1 MKKRMKLIIVTL
13 LAMAGVTV
21 LTGYLLTAKD
31 DSINEEFSSRILTEQ
46 QDLHEER
53 AYQYDTDGKA
63 IELRTVG
70 EEKNV
75 LNFEEIS
82 TYSVSASNTARQR
95 LNRLIKRS
103 DATFENPIIALNP
116 FGTNANTFYFYFET
130 SSQVMVR
137 YSITVEEES
146 IMDHIRYVNNGQESN
161 LAKTHEFVVSGLI
174 PGMTNYI
181 VMDLFD
187 RTGTRRESRIYKY
200 DVPACQAACKLS
212 VKEGYSKDSSTAG
225 MYFVLPKKGKNILC
239 YDSQGILRNITKTE
253 TAHGKRFYQSNDCVL
268 YQVSEEK
275 VVKVSSLGQVM
286 ASVRIKGY
294 GKIRDFSYDGYKE
307 VYSLHRK
314 KGRDYLLAT
323 ATDTGKTRVVYRFHK
338 GVQISSL
345 STPQSG
351 GMVVTTA
358 KPSGLIVMDGL
369 TSSRPRIAYVLGTK
383 NDWRKIAKGKVI
395 EDKEGMTW
403 DTRQSI
409 LETSDEDAR
418 YTATIM
424 KQKQATAVSWN
435 MDATKKR
442 IQIRYR
448 YPFGGSAGS
457 RAQLCD
463 GHMIYTAVTEGTWDE
478 YDKEGKSIREIS
490 YGEPVDAV
498 IKRTLGQMC
507 FYGI

>member
-1 MKKRMKLIIVTL
+1 MKPIVVTIL
-13 LAMAGVTV
+13 VMAGVTV
-21 LTGYLLTAKD
+21 LGGYLLTAGD
-31 DSINEEFSSRILTEQ
+31 NTVNEEFSNRILTEQ

-63 IELRTVG
+63 IELQTAG

-75 LNFEEIS
+75 LNFEE
-82 TYSVSASNTARQR
+82 TGRYSVSASNTARQR
-95 LNRLIKRS
+95 LDRLIKRS

-146 IMDHIRYVNNGQESN
+146 IMDHIRYVNNGQENN

-174 PGMTNYI
+174 PGRTNYI

-187 RTGTRRESRIYKY
+187 RTGTKRESRIYKY
-200 DVPACQAACKLS
+200 TVPACQAACKLS
-212 VKEGYSKDSSTAG
+212 VKEGYSKDSATPG
-225 MYFVLPKKGKNILC
+225 MYFVFPEQGKNILC

-275 VVKVSSLGQVM
+275 VVKVSALGQVM
-286 ASVRIKGY
+286 AAVRIKGF
-294 GKIRDFSYDGYKE
+294 GKIKDFSYDGYKE
-307 VYSLHRK
+307 VYSIHRK
-314 KGRDYLLAT
+314 KGKDYLLAT
-323 ATDTGKTRVVYRFHK
+323 AMDTGKTRVVYRFPK
-338 GVQISSL
+338 GVLLSSL

-351 GMVVTTA
+351 SMVMTAA
-358 KPSGLIVMDGL
+358 KPSGILVMDGL
-369 TSSRPRIAYVLGTK
+369 TSSRPRISYVLGTK
-383 NDWRKIAKGKVI
+383 KDWKKIIKGKVV
-395 EDKEGMTW
+395 EDKEGKTW
-403 DTRQSI
+403 NTRQAL
-409 LETSDEDAR
+409 LESSEEEDAR
-418 YTATIM
+418 YTATII
-424 KQKQATAVSWN
+424 KQKQVTALSWN
-435 MDATKKR
+435 MDDAQKR
-442 IQIRYR
+442 VQIRYR
-448 YPFGGSAGS
+448 YPFGGSAGN

-463 GHMIYTAVTEGTWDE
+463 GHMIYVTVTEGTWNE

-490 YGEPVDAV
+490 YSGSVDAV
-498 IKRTLGQMC
+498 IKRTLSPMC